1 MSFIYTNT
9 STGAAFGAKVA
20 ETAIHKRGSS
30 Q

>member
-9 STGAAFGAKVA
+9 STGEAFEAKMA
-20 ETAIHKRGSS
+20 ETAIHKRSIN